1 MSSVTNAPNYEGRIY
16 SSDDVH
22 AAGLVL
28 IDRRDFI
35 RRKVLE
41 TYGALIDTT
50 LLVSVCREVEFLMTT
65 NEQMFSDMEA
75 GR

>member
-1 MSSVTNAPNYEGRIY
+1 MSSVTHAPNYEGRIY

-22 AAGLVL
+22 AAGIVL

-41 TYGALIDTT
+41 TYGDVVSAT
-50 LLVSVCREVEFLMTT
+50 LLTSICREVEFLMTT

>member
-1 MSSVTNAPNYEGRIY
+1 MSSVTNAPNYKGRIY

-22 AAGLVL
+22 AAGIVL

-41 TYGALIDTT
+41 TYSGLVDPTLIT
-50 LLVSVCREVEFLMTT
+50 SIAREVEFLLTT

-75 GR
+75 RR

>member
-1 MSSVTNAPNYEGRIY
+1 MSSVTKAPNYEGRIY

-22 AAGLVL
+22 AAGVLL

-41 TYGALIDTT
+41 TYGG
-50 LLVSVCREVEFLMTT
+50 LVDATVLSGICREMEFLFTC
-65 NEQMFSDMEA
+65 NEQLFSAMEA

>member
-1 MSSVTNAPNYEGRIY
+1 MSSVTHAPNYKGRIY

-22 AAGLVL
+22 AAGIVL

-35 RRKVLE
+35 RRKALE
-41 TYGALIDTT
+41 TYGDLVDLT
-50 LLVSVCREVEFLMTT
+50 LLTSICREVEFLMTT